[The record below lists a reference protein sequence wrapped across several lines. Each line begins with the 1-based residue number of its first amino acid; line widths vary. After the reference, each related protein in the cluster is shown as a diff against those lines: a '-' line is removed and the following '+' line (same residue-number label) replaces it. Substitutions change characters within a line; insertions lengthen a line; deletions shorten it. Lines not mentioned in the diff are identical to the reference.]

1 MNNIKNLLAERIE
14 LADKRNFTTI
24 HITLKPSE
32 ALKLLELLG
41 NLELA
46 NETLEQIE
54 GLTSIQAER
63 VMREALMKI
72 GGRT

>member
-1 MNNIKNLLAERIE
+1 MKLKNLLAERIE
-14 LADKRNFTTI
+14 LASARNFTTI

-32 ALKLLELLG
+32 ALELLELLG

-46 NETLEQIE
+46 NETLEKIK

-63 VMREALMKI
+63 EMKEALKKI